1 MAPKEGDADAIA
13 RTRSSRVDTMSL
25 VEKKAVGAF
34 ETKENTELGNE
45 EACIEMVARAGQ
57 AGEGGEGG
65 EGEGDAD
72 DVDEDPEEFVE
83 EAGAAG
89 GGWMPSWAT
98 GWFTFGLVH

>member
-1 MAPKEGDADAIA
+1 MAPKEGEE
-13 RTRSSRVDTMSL
+13 DTMSL
-25 VEKKAVGAF
+25 VEKKTVGAF
-34 ETKENTELGNE
+34 ETKENTV
-45 EACIEMVARAGQ
+45 EMVARAGQ
-57 AGEGGEGG
+57 DGEGG

-72 DVDEDPEEFVE
+72 DVDEDHEEFVE